1 MSHYS
6 KNCDKTLSK
15 AIPTVR
21 EDGIVKSW
29 ELEVVYSYPGEGYD
43 TTDAPLRRRY
53 EEIEDVEYLG
63 KTPQEFTKSE
73 LFSFLNIAQYNLV
86 FDSTYE
92 SVVFAPTEKK
102 ILRLIS
108 VLCLIEKNIRDFM
121 ENPVHNYGTGLI
133 FCRNII

>member
-1 MSHYS
+1 MAHYS

-29 ELEVVYSYPGEGYD
+29 ELEVVYSYPAEGYD

-53 EEIEDVEYLG
+53 EGIEDVEYLG

-73 LFSFLNIAQYNLV
+73 LFSFLNIAQYDLV

-102 ILRLIS
+102 DTSFDIS
-108 VLCLIEKNIRDFM
+108 SLSD
-121 ENPVHNYGTGLI
+121 
-133 FCRNII
+133 

>member
-1 MSHYS
+1 MAHYS
-6 KNCDKTLSK
+6 ANADKILSK

-29 ELEVVYSYPGEGYD
+29 ELEVVYSYPAEGYE

-53 EEIEDVEYLG
+53 EETENVEYLG

-73 LFSFLNIAQYNLV
+73 LFSFLNTTQYDLV

-92 SVVFAPTEKK
+92 SV
-102 ILRLIS
+102 ILPPKETKDTSFDLNS
-108 VLCLIEKNIRDFM
+108 LAD
-121 ENPVHNYGTGLI
+121 
-133 FCRNII
+133 